1 MELGHLEGETEEM
14 ADVCRGDYDDEGSSD
29 MVIVVFLLTS
39 MLQLFHAVSA
49 LV

>member
-29 MVIVVFLLTS
+29 MVIVVFFS
-39 MLQLFHAVSA
+39 PQCSSYFML
-49 LV
+49 